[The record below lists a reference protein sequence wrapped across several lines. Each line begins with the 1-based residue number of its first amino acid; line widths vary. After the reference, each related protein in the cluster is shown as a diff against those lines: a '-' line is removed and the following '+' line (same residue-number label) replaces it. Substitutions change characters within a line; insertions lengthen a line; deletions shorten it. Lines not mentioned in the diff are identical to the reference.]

1 MDNKINKFDANAINL
16 VPFSEFKKR
25 ALKDPE
31 IKAEYDRL
39 GPEYEIIEAIIRK
52 RLENGMTQK
61 QLAEKMGTKQ
71 SALSRLESGNYN
83 PSLAFLKKVASALGT
98 NLKISF
104 S

>member
-1 MDNKINKFDANAINL
+1 MDQINL
-16 VPFSEFKKR
+16 IPFSVFKKK
-25 ALKDPE
+25 ALQDPE

-52 RLENGMTQK
+52 RLEKGMSQK

-83 PSLAFLKKVASALGT
+83 PSLAFLKKVATALGST
-98 NLKISF
+98 VHISLT
-104 S
+104 

>member
-1 MDNKINKFDANAINL
+1 MKISNKINL
-16 VPFSEFKKR
+16 VPFSEFKKE
-25 ALKDPE
+25 ALMDPE

-52 RLENGMTQK
+52 RIEKNMSQK

-83 PSLAFLKKVASALGT
+83 PSLAFLKKVATALDAK
-98 NLKISF
+98 LSISIK
-104 S
+104 